1 MADKLEERGGYLC
14 KVDPRHTSQTC
25 SACAA
30 VDRESRES
38 QASFR
43 CCQCGLRAH
52 ADHNAAI
59 NILRRNTA
67 SMIVEEGQPL
77 SVEAITIGGASR
89 RLGNPPLASGG
100 RC

>member
-1 MADKLEERGGYLC
+1 M
-14 KVDPRHTSQTC
+14 
-25 SACAA
+25 
-30 VDRESRES
+30 DRESRES

-89 RLGNPPLASGG
+89 PLQAGEDVNEVLRSVPRSSGLVAAMRPLALCLVSSLDENYS
-100 RC
+100 

>member
-1 MADKLEERGGYLC
+1 M
-14 KVDPRHTSQTC
+14 
-25 SACAA
+25 
-30 VDRESRES
+30 
-38 QASFR
+38 
-43 CCQCGLRAH
+43 RAH

-67 SMIVEEGQPL
+67 SMIVEDGQRL

-89 RLGNPPLASGG
+89 PLGNPPLASGG

>member
-1 MADKLEERGGYLC
+1 MQGRSPPHLADL
-14 KVDPRHTSQTC
+14 
-25 SACAA
+25 
-30 VDRESRES
+30 
-38 QASFR
+38 F
-43 CCQCGLRAH
+43 GLRSRGQGKPRKPSVFPLLPMRLAAH

-67 SMIVEEGQPL
+67 SMIVEEGQRL

-89 RLGNPPLASGG
+89 PLGNPPLASGG

>member
-1 MADKLEERGGYLC
+1 METTLEVFMTGKNGREVHRQWPDEV
-14 KVDPRHTSQTC
+14 KVQ
-25 SACAA
+25 
-30 VDRESRES
+30 SRES

-52 ADHNAAI
+52 ADHNAAN

-67 SMIVEEGQPL
+67 SMIVEEGQLL
-77 SVEAITIGGASR
+77 SVEAMTIGGASCP
-89 RLGNPPLASGG
+89 LGNPPLASRG